1 MAVSAT
7 SFKSTGTFVACNT
20 TKYNEWKALAYTGSL
35 QHVSTFWIYQT
46 QSNQILL
53 TQELALALSLDSCK
67 KSFRNLYDFE
77 AGRNGPIDIQ
87 HSFKAMCTPTCLE
100 SDILIQSIML
110 YTSCSCLEL
119 STQPNDM
126 LYTSE
131 GDLCQQNSAR
141 LLCELV
147 GYCGVWQCNIGDFMC
162 PRFEFNKKRI
172 PLKNKLGSCVKISN
186 EASKTTWRPILT
198 LMYIFVTVCSFLFR
212 F

>member
-7 SFKSTGTFVACNT
+7 SFKSAGTHIACNT
-20 TKYNEWKALAYTGSL
+20 TKFTDWKALAYTGPL

-53 TQELALALSLDSCK
+53 TQELALALALDSCR
-67 KSFRNLYDFE
+67 KSFLNLYDFE

-100 SDILIQSIML
+100 TDILIQSVMF

-119 STQPNDM
+119 STQPNDR

-141 LLCELV
+141 LLCDLV

-162 PRFEFNKKRI
+162 PRYEFNKKKI
-172 PLKNKLGSCVKISN
+172 PLKNKFGSCVKISN
-186 EASKTTWRPILT
+186 DAPTIVWRPSFT
-198 LMYIFVTVCSFLFR
+198 LMIVFFAVFSLLT
-212 F
+212 